1 MLLLLTPRVKATS
14 IDSLGRAFDN
24 CVFLHDSLVHELKQA
39 KGLSLLDS
47 ANVIEHRTYIGVLER
62 QIIELDAQKQAMQ
75 SIVDKQSKN
84 YKSLQKSAK
93 KELRKSK
100 IKTWIIAPAS
110 AVGGFVVGFVIGKF
124 LY

>member
-1 MLLLLTPRVKATS
+1 
-14 IDSLGRAFDN
+14 
-24 CVFLHDSLVHELKQA
+24 LHDSLQHELKQA
-39 KGLSLLDS
+39 KDLSLLDS

-62 QIIELDAQKQAMQ
+62 QIIELNAQKQAMQ

>member
-1 MLLLLTPRVKATS
+1 
-14 IDSLGRAFDN
+14 
-24 CVFLHDSLVHELKQA
+24 LHDSLQHELKQA
-39 KGLSLLDS
+39 KDLALLDS
-47 ANVIEHRTYIGVLER
+47 ANVIEHRTYIGILER

-100 IKTWIIAPAS
+100 IKTWLITPAS